1 VLRRLGLLGR
11 GDLELLFGGGD
22 LEGLRLFGGGELE
35 VPFLSAGGVIDR
47 AVYLTS
53 FVCDILTNETV
64 NRSAGRR
71 MGEPTNGGLTE
82 RSSIN

>member
-1 VLRRLGLLGR
+1 MLRRLGLLGR

-47 AVYLTS
+47 AVYLKAKFQKTGHKM
-53 FVCDILTNETV
+53 I
-64 NRSAGRR
+64 RSIS
-71 MGEPTNGGLTE
+71 LKK
-82 RSSIN
+82 

>member
-1 VLRRLGLLGR
+1 MLRRLGLLGC
-11 GDLELLFGGGD
+11 GDLEVLFGGGD

-53 FVCDILTNETV
+53 LACDILTNEAA
-64 NRSAGRR
+64 NRSDG
-71 MGEPTNGGLTE
+71 
-82 RSSIN
+82 

>member
-11 GDLELLFGGGD
+11 GDLEVLFGGGD

-53 FVCDILTNETV
+53 FVCDILTTETTS
-64 NRSAGRR
+64 RSAG
-71 MGEPTNGGLTE
+71 
-82 RSSIN
+82 